1 MPQMSDVSMVT
12 VQGGYIAKQCPVV
25 IQNRV
30 LVPTEEAESPP
41 EAIHRMDAG
50 IEFEAVTLE
59 SLRGEGPDDWV
70 LIPQQS
76 RSTAIEATIDAMG
89 RGAAVIENAF
99 LPIDEEGRR
108 SGRPDLLIRSDAGY
122 IPVDIKHH
130 RTINEDEASVLVSDP
145 TDPFYESAHP
155 MEGWD
160 LRKHQGDALQLAHYH
175 RMLEAAGHDS
185 GRAIGGILGK
195 EGLIVWY
202 DLDAPMWTTPA
213 KSDGKKRKKRTS
225 LERYDFEFG
234 FRLDIAATAHSHLE
248 DDDVELLVESRASG
262 ECDECGF
269 HDFCWATLELGSGD
283 SSLLPGLNYQQ
294 WRHLRD
300 LGITERSQIADLNY
314 PTASLMKSGVE
325 VDVFLEL
332 AEGEDPSVSLE
343 SLRPRAKKQ
352 LLVLEEAGVR
362 TVGDLL
368 RVTDLD
374 TAAVGG
380 FIAKRILDAR
390 AALGPHPVY
399 RRPGVDE
406 VTVPRADIEIDID
419 MENVNEG
426 VYLWGALINDRT
438 KPETKPEYIPFVSW
452 EPIDDEVELEV
463 FLAMWNW
470 LTAQRDRAEENGM
483 TMKAYV
489 WYEPA
494 ENHHLRRISGA
505 ANRRL
510 EEQVEILINSDVWV
524 DLKRVFE
531 NSWITGGSVGLKS
544 IAPLAG
550 FEWGVD
556 DPGGGLSMVKY
567 HEAVAEESE
576 AADASREWILDY
588 NRGDV
593 EATSAIRD
601 WLSTE
606 GAGWP
611 EVDVR

>member
-1 MPQMSDVSMVT
+1 MSRMNVSMVT

-25 IQNRV
+25 IQNTV
-30 LVPTEEAESPP
+30 LVPTEKTELPP
-41 EAIHRMDAG
+41 EAIHRMDVG
-50 IEFEAVTLE
+50 IGFEAAILE
-59 SLRGEGPDDWV
+59 SMREDGPDSWV
-70 LIPQQS
+70 VIPQQP
-76 RSTAIEATIDAMG
+76 RDMAVESTVEALED
-89 RGAAVIENAF
+89 RAAVIENAF
-99 LPIDEEGRR
+99 LPIDVEGRR
-108 SGRPDLLIRSDAGY
+108 TGRPDLLIRSDVGY

-130 RTINEDEASVLVSDP
+130 RTIDEEDGSVLVSDL
-145 TDPFYESAHP
+145 TDPFYQSAYP
-155 MEGWD
+155 MEGWE

-175 RMLEAAGHDS
+175 RMLEAGGHAS
-185 GRAIGGILGK
+185 GRSVGGILGK

-202 DLDAPMWTTPA
+202 DLDSPMWTTPA
-213 KSDGKKRKKRTS
+213 KSDGKKRKVRTS

-248 DDDVELLVESRASG
+248 DHDVDLLVEPQACG
-262 ECDECGF
+262 ECGECGF
-269 HDFCWATLELGSGD
+269 HDFCWSTLELGSGD
-283 SSLLPGLNYQQ
+283 TSLLPGLTYQH
-294 WRHLRD
+294 WRTLRD
-300 LGITERSQIADLNY
+300 LGITERSQVADLDY
-314 PTASLMKSGVE
+314 PTASLLKGGVE
-325 VDVFLEL
+325 IDVFVEL
-332 AEGEDPSVSLE
+332 TEGADSSASLE
-343 SLRPRAKKQ
+343 SIRPRAKKQ
-352 LLVLEEAGVR
+352 LLALEEAAVR
-362 TVGDLL
+362 TVEDFL
-368 RVTDLD
+368 RITDPH

-399 RRPGVDE
+399 RRPNMDE

-438 KPETKPEYIPFVSW
+438 EPEADPEYIPFVSW

-470 LTAQRDRAEENGM
+470 LTAQRDQAKDDGL

-489 WYEPA
+489 WHEPA
-494 ENHHLRRISGA
+494 ENQHLRRISGA
-505 ANRRL
+505 ANRIL
-510 EEQVEILINSDVWV
+510 EEQVENLINSDVWV

-531 NSWITGGSVGLKS
+531 TSWITGGSVGLKS

-550 FEWGVD
+550 FEWDVE

-567 HEAVAEESE
+567 DEAVVIDSQGAE
-576 AADASREWILDY
+576 AAREWILDY

-593 EATSAIRD
+593 EATSAIRE
-601 WLSTE
+601 WLTAE
-606 GAGWP
+606 GSGWP